1 MTALIISFPIFFRY
15 VCIWFSVT
23 SIENWQHI
31 ILDSQQTHCY
41 NYESFDLFIY
51 NIFFAIVCEDLSDH
65 FSIHF
70 FLQSKGGIISFL
82 ILSPER
88 YTLERKWL
96 QPLISLSSA
105 CSSFISFFQVICFVF
120 SREQTEDC
128 GFVRRWSWCPLV
140 FMVLRSSQSVLNS
153 HTDNVLNSGSSRTME
168 DYARMKHYQLF
179 RFFTQNMNE
188 GN

>member
-1 MTALIISFPIFFRY
+1 MKTGSTLFSTHNRLIATIMNLLIYLFTIF
-15 VCIWFSVT
+15 
-23 SIENWQHI
+23 
-31 ILDSQQTHCY
+31 
-41 NYESFDLFIY
+41 
-51 NIFFAIVCEDLSDH
+51 FFAIVCEDLSDH

-88 YTLERKWL
+88 YSLERKWL